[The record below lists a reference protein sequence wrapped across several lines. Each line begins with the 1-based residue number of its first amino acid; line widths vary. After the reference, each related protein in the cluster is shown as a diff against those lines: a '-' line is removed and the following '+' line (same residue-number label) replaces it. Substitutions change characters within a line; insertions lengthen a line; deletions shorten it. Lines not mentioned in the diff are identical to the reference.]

1 MRVEKHLLIVEGDP
15 LRAHS
20 LARLLHTNGYT
31 VSVASTGREALLELE
46 RQVPALLLLNVSL
59 PDMGGTQLLEYIRR
73 FSSVPIIML
82 GDGDH
87 QAAKVHSLEIGA
99 DDFLIYPYY
108 DEELLARVAALLR
121 RMHWTPPTEAVLQ
134 VGQLRVEM
142 SHRRVTLGGKTLH
155 LTPIE
160 FAILC
165 TLMQRAGQL
174 VTYQE
179 LMESVWGGSG
189 ENDSSVLRVNIS
201 RLRQKIEDNAER
213 PRYILTVPRQ
223 GYRMPG

>member
-1 MRVEKHLLIVEGDP
+1 MRVEKHLLVVEGDP
-15 LRAHS
+15 VRAH
-20 LARLLHTNGYT
+20 LQAQHLHINGYA
-31 VSVASTGREALLELE
+31 VSVVTTGREALEVLE
-46 RQVPALLLLNVSL
+46 RQAPSLLLLSVNL
-59 PDMGGTQLLEYIRR
+59 PDIGGIQLLEHIRR
-73 FSSVPIIML
+73 FSSIPIIMF
-82 GDGDH
+82 GDENYP
-87 QAAKVHSLEIGA
+87 AAKVRSLETGA
-99 DDFLIYPYY
+99 DDFLTYPYHE
-108 DEELLARVAALLR
+108 EELLARIAALLR

-142 SHRRVTLGGKTLH
+142 SHRRAMLGGKMLH

-179 LMESVWGGSG
+179 LMQSVWGNSG
-189 ENDSSVLRVNIS
+189 ESDSSVLRVNIS
-201 RLRQKIEDNAER
+201 RLRQKIEDDADR